1 MSQRRK
7 QSQKLYVKYK
17 GKELDTG
24 KSQEGKAE
32 TGCHI
37 KGTEADTGMLRQG
50 KLSQIL
56 ECFNKG
62 NKARYWNTL

>member
-17 GKELDTG
+17 EKELDTG